1 MRVKRF
7 VRELRPGTRVTIAAI
22 SKFSDE
28 QPKHIT
34 CKDAQFIES
43 TEEVKDLQIMDI
55 IIRGANAITIFAS
68 REDMIWN

>member
-7 VRELRPGTRVTIAAI
+7 VRELRPDTRVTIAAI

-43 TEEVKDLQIMDI
+43 TEEVKNSSVYKLVASGIDVMDVYI
-55 IIRGANAITIFAS
+55 KGVNK
-68 REDMIWN
+68 